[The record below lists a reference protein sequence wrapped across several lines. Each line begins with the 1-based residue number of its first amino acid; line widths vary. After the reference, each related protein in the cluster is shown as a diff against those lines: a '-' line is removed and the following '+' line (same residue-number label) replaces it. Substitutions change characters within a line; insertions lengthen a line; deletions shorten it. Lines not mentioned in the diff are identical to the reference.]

1 MSSCL
6 QISRPGHAA
15 LANAGQAVKQ
25 FNNTN
30 NGYDFGKSTT
40 KNTIPKLFVF
50 LASALLISS
59 VHAQGSSCTAA
70 AAEKKLA
77 GAAKNSFLK
86 KCEKDATA
94 QCEASAAERKLAGA
108 AKNSHIKKCVKD
120 AVGEAH

>member
-1 MSSCL
+1 M
-6 QISRPGHAA
+6 
-15 LANAGQAVKQ
+15 
-25 FNNTN
+25 
-30 NGYDFGKSTT
+30 Y
-40 KNTIPKLFVF
+40 KLFAF

-59 VHAQGSSCTAA
+59 VHAQDSSCTAA
-70 AAEKKLA
+70 AAEKKLV